1 MNKKTVLFLCT
12 GNTARSQMA
21 DALLRHHFAQYFEV
35 TSAGL
40 EPGILNPFTVRALE
54 ERGISTAG
62 MHAKGLIPMLGIR
75 SFHYLVTVCDRA
87 EANCPIFPGVSYRLS
102 WPFDDPAVFEG
113 SDENTLNY
121 FRKIRDQIEAK
132 ILEWA
137 PSVANLNLPE
147 PPDPGVA

>member
-21 DALLRHHFAQYFEV
+21 DALLRHHFAPYFEV

-102 WPFDDPAVFEG
+102 WPFDDPAAFEG